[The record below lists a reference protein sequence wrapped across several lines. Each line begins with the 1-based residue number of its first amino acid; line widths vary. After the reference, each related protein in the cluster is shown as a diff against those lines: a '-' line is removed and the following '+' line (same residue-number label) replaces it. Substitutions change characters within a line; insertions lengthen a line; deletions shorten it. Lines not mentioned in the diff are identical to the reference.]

1 MHFPRTKHPENRRTA
16 AVIALA
22 GAMIAATSAP
32 ALAIHNPIV
41 VDVRPTV
48 PNGARGHATFFQVG
62 PNVDVTVILGRDR
75 KGTQSVGIHKGTC
88 AKYDPRPDWVV
99 VGVASTTQD
108 TRLPNLSLPRLLNH
122 ALVVHRTKSRSS
134 PAIGCADIRDRG

>member
-1 MHFPRTKHPENRRTA
+1 MHLQPTKRPDKRWTA
-16 AVIALA
+16 AVFALA
-22 GAMIAATSAP
+22 GTMLAGTAVP

-48 PNGARGHATFFQVG
+48 PNGARGHVTFFQLG

-99 VGVASTTQD
+99 VGVSGTTQE
-108 TRLPNLSLPRLLNH
+108 TRLPNISLSRLLGH
-122 ALVVHRTKSRSS
+122 ALVIHRTKSRSS
-134 PAIGCADIRDRG
+134 AAIGCANIRDRG